1 MCGMAIRDAIQRLA
15 EFRDIGRDMAAEA
28 IREIMSHRA
37 TPSQIGA
44 FLAALR
50 MKGETPE
57 EIAGMALV
65 MRELCVKVNIDMGR
79 RVIDIVGTGG
89 DSLKTFNVSTVAAF
103 IVAGAGGAVAKHG
116 NRLVTGHCGS
126 ADLLEGL
133 GVKLEM
139 EPERVRECVERVGV
153 GFMFA
158 PLYHPAMKEV
168 AGPRRELGI
177 RTVFNLLGPLTNPA
191 MVRAELLGVYEESL
205 TAKLARVMAMLG
217 YEEAMVVHGEG
228 GLDEVSLS
236 GRTRVAWLRDGEV
249 KTTEIT
255 PSQLGLEAAPPA
267 SVATRTREES
277 IEVAYRILSNSL
289 RRDDPRR
296 RLALA
301 NAAVALVVAGMVDE
315 PREGVEPAEE
325 SIESGEALKR
335 LRGLVR
341 LSGGDEGVLDR
352 LGDLYG

>member
-1 MCGMAIRDAIQRLA
+1 MVIREAIKLLV
-15 EFRDIGRDMAAEA
+15 EFRDIGGDMAAEA
-28 IREIMSHRA
+28 IREIMSQRS
-37 TPSQIGA
+37 TPAQTGA

-57 EIAGMALV
+57 EIAGMARV
-65 MRELCVKVNIDMGR
+65 MRELCVKVELNSRR

-116 NRLVTGHCGS
+116 NRSVTGHCGS

-139 EPERVRECVERVGV
+139 GPEKVRECIDRLGI

-177 RTVFNLLGPLTNPA
+177 RTIFNILGPLTNPA

-205 TAKLARVMAMLG
+205 TTKLAEVLALLG
-217 YEEAMVVHGEG
+217 LEEAMVVHVEG
-228 GLDEVSLS
+228 GIDEVSLL
-236 GRTRVAWLRDGEV
+236 GKTKVAWLRDNEV
-249 KTTEIT
+249 RSLEIT
-255 PSQLGLEAAPPA
+255 PSDLGLEPITPQ
-267 SVATRTREES
+267 SIATKTREES
-277 IEVAYRILSNSL
+277 IEAAYRILSNTL
-289 RRDDPRR
+289 GKHDPKR
-296 RLALA
+296 RLAQA
-301 NAAVALVVAGMVDE
+301 NAAVALVVAGIADDLK
-315 PREGVEPAEE
+315 EGMKLADE
-325 SIESGEALKR
+325 SIESGEALRK

-341 LSGGDEGVLDR
+341 LSGGDESLLER
-352 LGDLYG
+352 LGDHG